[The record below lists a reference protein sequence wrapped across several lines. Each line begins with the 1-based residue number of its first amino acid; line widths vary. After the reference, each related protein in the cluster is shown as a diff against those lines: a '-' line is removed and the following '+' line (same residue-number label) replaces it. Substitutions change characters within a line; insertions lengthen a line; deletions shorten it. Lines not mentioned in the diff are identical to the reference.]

1 MTAKR
6 LAFFGVAIAVF
17 GLDRATKHHAL
28 STLEPGERVAY
39 LGEILS
45 LAHVRVPGAAF
56 GLLEGWSGEA
66 RLVALALLS
75 LACVGLIVAF
85 YRGLA
90 PGEHGSAAALGAV
103 LGGVLGNL
111 LDRLRYGVGVES
123 LHLGAPSVEWLPD
136 FSLSDLAIVL
146 GVVTLIVEM
155 LASEMAARAQE
166 RPRR

>member
-6 LAFFGVAIAVF
+6 LAFFGVAIVVF

-56 GLLEGWSGEA
+56 GLLQSWSEETQ
-66 RLVALALLS
+66 RVALGVLS

-90 PGEHGSAAALGAV
+90 PGEHSSAAALGAV
-103 LGGVLGNL
+103 LGGVVGNL
-111 LDRLRYGVGVES
+111 LDRLLYGVGIES

-146 GVVTLIVEM
+146 GVVTLIVEL